1 MSERLRVILE
11 DITHDGTP
19 VETHPAKLE
28 ALSLVV
34 PHSIRVQPTPHA
46 EPLGDFNCVMH
57 ALDLTARLE
66 TPNRLSG
73 YFYADTVFLGSLIQ
87 RAILR
92 PCAETE
98 GAIVVWSVA
107 GAIKHVG
114 IVVAYG
120 RASSKW
126 GIGYVYE
133 HGLLEV
139 PKGYGDALA
148 FYGPLESE
156 VALNHLTQYWAR

>member
-11 DITHDGTP
+11 EITHDGTP

-28 ALSLVV
+28 ALALVV
-34 PHSIRVQPTPHA
+34 PHSIRVLPTPYD

-92 PCAETE
+92 PCAEAE
-98 GAIVVWSVA
+98 GAIVVWSAA
-107 GAIKHVG
+107 GTIKHVG
-114 IVVAYG
+114 LVVAHG

-133 HGLLEV
+133 HGLLDV
-139 PKGYGDALA
+139 PKSYGEKFA
-148 FYGPLESE
+148 FYGPLESQ
-156 VALNHLTQYWAR
+156 VALNHLEQYWAR

>member
-1 MSERLRVILE
+1 M
-11 DITHDGTP
+11 
-19 VETHPAKLE
+19 HPAKLE
-28 ALSLVV
+28 ELAFIVHHRISVLPK
-34 PHSIRVQPTPHA
+34 PHD

-87 RAILR
+87 RAILQ
-92 PCAETE
+92 PCGEAE
-98 GAIVVWSVA
+98 GAIVVWSAA
-107 GAIKHVG
+107 GTIKHAG
-114 IVVAYG
+114 LIVSQG

-126 GIGYVYE
+126 GIGHVYE

-139 PKGYGDALA
+139 PKSYGNELA
-148 FYGPLESE
+148 FYGRLESE
-156 VALNHLTQYWAR
+156 VALNLLTQYWTR